1 MDLKDW
7 LIVVLMFLT
16 AAVFIGT
23 IIYLMQLM
31 GYQNFF

>member
-23 IIYLMQLM
+23 IVCLMQLM

>member
-1 MDLKDW
+1 MDLEDW
-7 LIVVLMFLT
+7 LVVGAMFLT

-23 IIYLMQLM
+23 IVYLMQLM

>member
-23 IIYLMQLM
+23 IVYLMKLM